1 MLKRTNVFR
10 WIGAITTT
18 IFVLTSFFSHG
29 PSTYR
34 FAFLFLTPFLWG
46 VYAMRERL
54 SLHPFHFAL
63 FAGALL
69 VHNMGAFGFYRRNI
83 LTIEFDTYVHYFFG
97 FAGGSMVAR
106 GLDKNFKLR
115 GWQLC
120 VGSILFVMGVGAL
133 HELMEYASTLALG
146 PEKGMLKINDGD
158 IYDTQKDL
166 SNNLMGVI
174 TAYLL
179 YLISKPYLDKES
191 ERSQESTG

>member
-1 MLKRTNVFR
+1 MFR
-10 WIGAITTT
+10 RINAFHWIGVITTI

-29 PSTYR
+29 PNTYR

-46 VYAMRERL
+46 VYAMRDRL
-54 SLHPFHFAL
+54 ALHPFHFAL
-63 FAGALL
+63 FAIALL
-69 VHNMGAFGFYRRNI
+69 IHNMGAFGFYRR
-83 LTIEFDTYVHYFFG
+83 TIFTVEFDTYVHYFFG

-106 GLDKNFKLR
+106 GLDKRFALR

-120 VGSILFVMGVGAL
+120 IATLLLIMGVGAL
-133 HELMEYASTLALG
+133 HELMEYASTLAMG

-174 TAYLL
+174 TAYIL
-179 YLISKPYLDKES
+179 YLVSRPYLNEPEGK
-191 ERSQESTG
+191 STNSLA